1 MNPALVPAAIVAG
14 TAVSYGVAA
23 LLGIP
28 LLVPFLN
35 VVPAFPFMAA
45 SLRRGQI
52 GEAIWRML
60 IWAAALGVCATVYS
74 YVDTAHAGRLFLRGE
89 TYRRE
94 MFGYLATGQG
104 PEGDPAAFIPQHL
117 GHAAVFCVLAI
128 ATGATVAMALGAML
142 MNYMAYYAG
151 ALAAASAHP
160 WQAMFLAWV
169 PWAVIRVASF
179 VTFGVVLGGP
189 LLGRVL
195 GFPFRLV
202 GQRRWLAL
210 AMAGL
215 ILDIVLKWMLAPL
228 WREMIRN
235 AAGWSQ

>member
-1 MNPALVPAAIVAG
+1 M
-14 TAVSYGVAA
+14 SYVVAA
-23 LLGIP
+23 SIGIP

-35 VVPAFPFMAA
+35 VVPAFPFMVA
-45 SLRRGQI
+45 SLRRGQV
-52 GEAIWRML
+52 GDAIWKML

-74 YVDTAHAGRLFLRGE
+74 YVATADAGRLFLRGE
-89 TYRRE
+89 SYRRE
-94 MFGYLATGQG
+94 MFAYLITGQG
-104 PEGDPAAFIPQHL
+104 REGDPAAFIPQHL

-160 WQAMFLAWV
+160 WQAMFLGWV

-179 VTFGVVLGGP
+179 VTLGVVLGGP

-195 GFPFRLV
+195 GFPFRLA

-210 AMAGL
+210 AASGL
-215 ILDIVLKWMLAPL
+215 VLDIVLKWMLAPV

-235 AAGWSQ
+235 AVGW

>member
-14 TAVSYGVAA
+14 TAVSYVVAA
-23 LLGIP
+23 AIGIP

-35 VVPAFPFMAA
+35 VVPAFPFMVA
-45 SLRRGQI
+45 SLRRGQV
-52 GEAIWRML
+52 GEAIRRML

-74 YVDTAHAGRLFLRGE
+74 YVDTADAGRLFLRGE
-89 TYRRE
+89 AYRRE
-94 MFGYLATGQG
+94 MFGYLSTGQG
-104 PEGDPAAFIPQHL
+104 REGDPAAFIPQHL

-128 ATGATVAMALGAML
+128 VTGATIAMALGAML
-142 MNYMAYYAG
+142 MNYMAYYVG

-179 VTFGVVLGGP
+179 VTLGVVLGGP

-195 GFPFRLV
+195 GFPFRLAA
-202 GQRRWLAL
+202 QRRWLAV
-210 AMAGL
+210 AAGGL
-215 ILDIVLKWMLAPL
+215 IIDIVLKWMLAPA

-235 AAGWSQ
+235 AAGW